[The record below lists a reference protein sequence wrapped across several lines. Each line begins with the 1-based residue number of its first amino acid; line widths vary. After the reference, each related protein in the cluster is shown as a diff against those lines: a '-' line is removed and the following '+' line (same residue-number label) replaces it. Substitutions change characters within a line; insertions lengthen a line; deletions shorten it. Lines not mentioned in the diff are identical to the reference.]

1 MSGSMVRLF
10 SLFLFGV
17 MVAGTTRAQVPEY
30 MNVSVGDPATTK
42 GEIAQRDV
50 LALNDTP
57 MNSSQNGVQKKL
69 NKLVDWSV

>member
-1 MSGSMVRLF
+1 MVRLF
-10 SLFLFGV
+10 SLVLFGV

-30 MNVSVGDPATTK
+30 MNVSVGHPATTK
-42 GEIAQRDV
+42 DEIAQRDV

-57 MNSSQNGVQKKL
+57 MNSSQNRVQKKL

>member
-1 MSGSMVRLF
+1 MSGSTVRLF

-30 MNVSVGDPATTK
+30 MNVSVGHPATTK
-42 GEIAQRDV
+42 DEIAQRDV

-57 MNSSQNGVQKKL
+57 MNSSQNRVQKK
-69 NKLVDWSV
+69 VEQIS